1 MDKDVRVSA
10 SDVVC
15 PGAATLPLCVR
26 TGGVVVVDHVPGV
39 LRPFSATLGVWAPPT
54 GKKHDTTASRWKEKQ
69 RSQTSKDGKTVT
81 DTVEVL
87 HTDS

>member
-1 MDKDVRVSA
+1 MDKSVQVLP

-15 PGAATLPLCVR
+15 PGAVTLPLCAR

-39 LRPFSATLGVWAPPT
+39 LRPFSATLGVGALPS

-69 RSQTSKDGKTVT
+69 HSQTSKDGKIAT